1 MLVFLWADTFI
12 FLEVLSAKTSQ
23 RSSPIMHRFKA
34 KLVDPYM
41 CVKAKLLRC
50 SPTVF
55 LPPLSHA
62 RFLITEI
69 LFAWIHCKSSL
80 AGILTATKTTRWM
93 LAQFAIGWQFIC
105 PTPSAN
111 ICIHWRIDDSCN
123 LYIWVHS
130 TVQIKSD
137 SATQTIVL
145 ALLEILNKQQQEQ
158 QSPRRTLQH
167 YGKKH
172 MNNRGNKQSTKS
184 S

>member
-1 MLVFLWADTFI
+1 MFTNRISSSAFACTF
-12 FLEVLSAKTSQ
+12 SH
-23 RSSPIMHRFKA
+23 HRNIVCLNPLQ
-34 KLVDPYM
+34 KLVGRYSYCHKNYKMDARTICSMVTIHLPNSF
-41 CVKAKLLRC
+41 LRY
-50 SPTVF
+50 
-55 LPPLSHA
+55 L
-62 RFLITEI
+62 
-69 LFAWIHCKSSL
+69 
-80 AGILTATKTTRWM
+80 
-93 LAQFAIGWQFIC
+93 
-105 PTPSAN
+105 
-111 ICIHWRIDDSCN
+111 CIHSHIDNSCN